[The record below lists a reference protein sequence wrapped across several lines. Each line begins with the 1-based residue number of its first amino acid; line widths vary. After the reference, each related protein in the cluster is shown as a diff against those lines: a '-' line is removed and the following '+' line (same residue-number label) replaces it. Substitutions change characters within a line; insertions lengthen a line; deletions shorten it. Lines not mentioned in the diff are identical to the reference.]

1 MKRTFALLALAFIT
15 AAHAA
20 PPANELAGT
29 WTLVSVENVHPDGT
43 IAEPYGKNPDGTL
56 MFDASG
62 RYALM
67 IFRAGRAR
75 FAATDKNRGTAEE
88 NAETVRGTNTHFG
101 RYAVDGTNLI
111 FKIDH
116 ASFPNW
122 EGTEQRR
129 AFTLDGDVL
138 RYTVTTT
145 TSGGPE
151 IARVT
156 WKRLK

>member
-1 MKRTFALLALAFIT
+1 MKRMLALLALTVIT
-15 AAHAA
+15 AAHAES
-20 PPANELAGT
+20 PIDVSGT
-29 WTLVSVENVHPDGT
+29 WTLVSVENIHPDGT

-56 MFDASG
+56 MFDAAG
-62 RYALM
+62 RYSLM

-75 FAATDKNRGTAEE
+75 FAATDKNRGTPEE

-101 RYAVDGTNLI
+101 RYSIDGANLI

-129 AFTLDGDVL
+129 AFTLEGDVL